1 MKTQHFFTS
10 CAVVTALAGLS
21 SGAAM
26 AQQNTIKLG
35 VASVHPNS
43 SASDVRG
50 PFTPSGISLNV
61 ENVTTPVFGYERAF
75 DDNWSVEFALG
86 APPTHDVTLK
96 VNNTAI
102 PGSAQA
108 LNGQVGARVRQVAPT
123 VLINYRFLD
132 GSSAIRPFIGAG
144 INYTRFDKTQS
155 TTNGNVLNGGATSL
169 SLEDSVGLA
178 LQVGASYRLTKEWS
192 LNAALATAQVKTK
205 LTTNTLGIVRTADIK
220 FRPAVLSLTVGY
232 SF

>member
-1 MKTQHFFTS
+1 MKIHHFLVAS
-10 CAVVTALAGLS
+10 AAATALACLT

-26 AQQNTIKLG
+26 AQQNTIKFG

-43 SASDVRG
+43 DASNVSG

-61 ENVTTPVFGYERAF
+61 ENVTTPIFGYERAF

-86 APPTHDVTLK
+86 VPPTHDVTLK
-96 VNNTAI
+96 VNNTGI

-123 VLINYRFLD
+123 VFVNYRFLD
-132 GSSAIRPFIGAG
+132 SSSAFRPFVGAG
-144 INYTRFDKTQS
+144 INYTRFDKTES
-155 TTNGNVLNGGATSL
+155 TANGNTLNGGATSL

-178 LQVGASYRLTKEWS
+178 LQIGASYRLTKEWS
-192 LNAALATAQVKTK
+192 VNAALATAQVKTK

-220 FRPAVLSLTVGY
+220 FRPAVVSLTVGY

>member
-1 MKTQHFFTS
+1 MKTQHFFTF

-61 ENVTTPVFGYERAF
+61 ENITTPVFGYERAF
-75 DDNWSVEFALG
+75 DNNWSVEFALG

-96 VNNTAI
+96 VNNSAI
-102 PGSAQA
+102 PGSAQG

-123 VLINYRFLD
+123 VFINYRFLD
-132 GSSAIRPFIGAG
+132 SSSAIRMNIASEMP
-144 INYTRFDKTQS
+144 
-155 TTNGNVLNGGATSL
+155 TSRAL
-169 SLEDSVGLA
+169 SL
-178 LQVGASYRLTKEWS
+178 
-192 LNAALATAQVKTK
+192 
-205 LTTNTLGIVRTADIK
+205 
-220 FRPAVLSLTVGY
+220 
-232 SF
+232 